1 MRARSE
7 HQVSVSQ
14 VIHDIK
20 FRQYYGSNGFEE
32 SIQMTQYVKVALMGS
47 GYAGKSTLI
56 KLLTD
61 RTKKLETNYR
71 PTPGMDCG
79 TITLDDTTKVSLVEM
94 GGQTHFEF
102 MWPDLLKGS
111 KLVVVVTESTPKAVL
126 KTRQLLHKY
135 KDQLQN
141 VDLIAV
147 ANKQDIPGAMKPDS
161 VQDLLGVP
169 TYGMV
174 AIDPKERL
182 NGYKMIVS
190 GLRDMVQV
198 AA

>member
-1 MRARSE
+1 
-7 HQVSVSQ
+7 
-14 VIHDIK
+14 
-20 FRQYYGSNGFEE
+20 
-32 SIQMTQYVKVALMGS
+32 MTQYVKVALMGS

-61 RTKKLETNYR
+61 RTAKLEANYK

-102 MWPDLLKGS
+102 MWPDLLRGS

-135 KDQLQN
+135 QEQLRN
-141 VDLIAV
+141 VDIIAV
-147 ANKQDIPGAMKPDS
+147 ANKQDVPGSMKPES
-161 VQDLLGVP
+161 VQDLLGIP
-169 TYGMV
+169 TFGMV
-174 AIDPKERL
+174 AIDPKQRL
-182 NGYKMIVS
+182 HGFRLIVNGLKD
-190 GLRDMVQV
+190 LVQV
-198 AA
+198 AS

>member
-1 MRARSE
+1 
-7 HQVSVSQ
+7 
-14 VIHDIK
+14 
-20 FRQYYGSNGFEE
+20 
-32 SIQMTQYVKVALMGS
+32 MTQYVKVALMGS

-61 RTKKLETNYR
+61 RTAKLETNYK

-102 MWPDLLKGS
+102 MWPDLLRGS

-135 KDQLQN
+135 EDQLRN
-141 VDLIAV
+141 VDVIAV
-147 ANKQDIPGAMKPDS
+147 ANKQDVPGSMKPAS

-169 TYGMV
+169 TFGMV
-174 AIDPKERL
+174 AIDPEQRL
-182 NGYKMIVS
+182 IGFRLIVNGLKD
-190 GLRDMVQV
+190 LVQV
-198 AA
+198 AS

>member
-1 MRARSE
+1 
-7 HQVSVSQ
+7 
-14 VIHDIK
+14 
-20 FRQYYGSNGFEE
+20 
-32 SIQMTQYVKVALMGS
+32 MTRYVKVALMGS

-61 RTKKLETNYR
+61 NTAKLEVNYK

-102 MWPDLLKGS
+102 MWPDLLRGS
-111 KLVVVVTESTPKAVL
+111 RLVVVVTESTPKAVL

-135 KDQLQN
+135 KDQLSNAQL
-141 VDLIAV
+141 VAV
-147 ANKQDIPGAMKPDS
+147 ANKQDIPGSMKPES
-161 VQDLLGVP
+161 VQDLLGIP

-174 AIDPKERL
+174 AIDPKQKL
-182 NGYKMIVS
+182 TGYKMIVS
-190 GLRDMVQV
+190 GLRDMVSI

>member
-1 MRARSE
+1 
-7 HQVSVSQ
+7 
-14 VIHDIK
+14 
-20 FRQYYGSNGFEE
+20 
-32 SIQMTQYVKVALMGS
+32 MTRYVKVALMGS

-61 RTKKLETNYR
+61 KTAKLEANYK

-102 MWPDLLKGS
+102 MWPDLLRGS
-111 KLVVVVTESTPKAVL
+111 RLVVVVTESTPKAVL
-126 KTRQLLHKY
+126 KTRQLLYKY
-135 KDQLQN
+135 KDHLNASQI
-141 VDLIAV
+141 IAV
-147 ANKQDIPGAMKPDS
+147 ANKQDIPGSMKPES

-169 TYGMV
+169 TYGMI
-174 AIDPKERL
+174 AIDPKQRL
-182 NGYKMIVS
+182 NGYKMIVN
-190 GLRDMVQV
+190 GLKDMVQI

>member
-1 MRARSE
+1 
-7 HQVSVSQ
+7 
-14 VIHDIK
+14 
-20 FRQYYGSNGFEE
+20 
-32 SIQMTQYVKVALMGS
+32 MTKYVKVALMGS

-61 RTKKLETNYR
+61 KTAKLEANYK

-79 TITLDDTTKVSLVEM
+79 TITLDEATKVSLVEM

-102 MWPDLLKGS
+102 MWPDLLRGS
-111 KLVVVVTESTPKAVL
+111 RLVVVVTESTPKAVL

-135 KDQLQN
+135 KDQLNGSQ
-141 VDLIAV
+141 LIAV
-147 ANKQDIPGAMKPDS
+147 ANKQDIPGSMKPES
-161 VQDLLGVP
+161 VQDLLGIP

-174 AIDPKERL
+174 AIDPKQRL

-190 GLRDMVQV
+190 GLKDMVSI

>member
-32 SIQMTQYVKVALMGS
+32 LIQMTQYVKVALMGS

-135 KDQLQN
+135 KDQLQH

-161 VQDLLGVP
+161 VQDLLGIP